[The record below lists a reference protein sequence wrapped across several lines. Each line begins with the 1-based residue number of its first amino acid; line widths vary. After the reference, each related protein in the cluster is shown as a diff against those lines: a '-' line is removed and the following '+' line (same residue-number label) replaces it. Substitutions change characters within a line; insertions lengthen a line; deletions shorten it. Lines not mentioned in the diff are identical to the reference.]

1 MRPYL
6 YHLIVLV
13 LGVFYIAGCKQNA
26 APVDENARP
35 MAYSEKQLE
44 SFLDSVGR
52 LPIEPMVKEARHYSD
67 SIFYGRQ
74 NMEVKFSATDFQM
87 LLKEAKKG
95 LINEKL
101 AREFHTDYD
110 SSEVYEG
117 KLYAS
122 FHPFDK
128 NEDQPDQFA
137 ICFEPPA
144 MNSEGDVYFFRKNQC
159 IAKHHIYHRYGLELD
174 HYQDE
179 AGKTVIYY
187 KENFV
192 SGTGIWWWDYYFY
205 RYEGDKLSPLLSEL
219 QNGNLRTIPA
229 YPAKWLES
237 TVVDTKPLTL
247 KMVYYLSGENDDYI
261 INDSTNV
268 QYRWDVK
275 TKMLK
280 GDYEHS
286 KLSQN
291 QILAYNLGA
300 GNELF
305 FIKAHHERLK
315 QLMKDKAKR
324 RLILYFLND
333 EKEKVD
339 MND

>member
-1 MRPYL
+1 MRSYL
-6 YHLIVLV
+6 YHLLG
-13 LGVFYIAGCKQNA
+13 LLFGVFCICSCQPNN

-35 MAYSEKQLE
+35 MSYSEKQLE

-74 NMEVKFSATDFQM
+74 NMAVKFSTTDFQT

-95 LINEKL
+95 MINEKL
-101 AREFHTDYD
+101 AREFHTEYD

-128 NEDQPDQFA
+128 NENQPDQFA
-137 ICFEPPA
+137 ICFEVPA
-144 MNSEGDVYFFRKNQC
+144 MNSEGDVYFFSKNQC

-174 HYQDE
+174 YYQDE
-179 AGKTVIYY
+179 EGKTVIYY

-205 RYEGDKLSPLLSEL
+205 RYENGNLLPVLSEL
-219 QNGNLRTIPA
+219 QNGNLSMIPA
-229 YPAKWLES
+229 YRSKWLES
-237 TVVDTKPLTL
+237 TIIDTKPLTL
-247 KMVYYLSGENDDYI
+247 KMVYYVSGENGEYI

-268 QYRWDVK
+268 QYRWDLK
-275 TKMLK
+275 AKMLK

-291 QILAYNLGA
+291 QVLAYNLGT
-300 GNELF
+300 GNDLF
-305 FIKAHHERLK
+305 FIRAHYEKLK
-315 QLMKDKAKR
+315 QLLKDKSKR
-324 RLILYFLND
+324 RLVLYFLNEAKAD
-333 EKEKVD
+333 L
-339 MND
+339 ND

>member
-1 MRPYL
+1 MRQYL
-6 YHLIVLV
+6 YHLVGV
-13 LGVFYIAGCKQNA
+13 FLGVFYIMGCQQNV

-52 LPIEPMVKEARHYSD
+52 LPIEPMMKEARHYSD

-74 NMEVKFSATDFQM
+74 NMAVKLSASDYQT

-110 SSEVYEG
+110 SSDVYEG

-128 NEDQPDQFA
+128 NENQPDQFA
-137 ICFEPPA
+137 ICFEIPA
-144 MNSEGDVYFFRKNQC
+144 MNSEGDVYFFSKNQC
-159 IAKHHIYHRYGLELD
+159 ISKHHVFHRYGLELD
-174 HYQDE
+174 YYQDE

-187 KENFV
+187 KENFA
-192 SGTGIWWWDYYFY
+192 SGTGIWWFDYYFY
-205 RYEGDKLSPLLSEL
+205 RYEDGKLLPVLSEL
-219 QNGNLRTIPA
+219 QNGNLSMIPP
-229 YPAKWLES
+229 YRSRWLEA
-237 TVVDTKPLTL
+237 TIVNTNPLTL
-247 KMVYYLSGENDDYI
+247 KMVYYLSGENGDYI
-261 INDSTNV
+261 LNDSTNV
-268 QYRWDVK
+268 QYRWDTTTK
-275 TKMLK
+275 TLK
-280 GDYEHS
+280 GDYESS

-291 QILAYNLGA
+291 QILSYNLGT
-300 GNELF
+300 GNDLF
-305 FIKAHHERLK
+305 FIRAHYEELK
-315 QLMKDKAKR
+315 QLMEDKAKR

-339 MND
+339 LND

>member
-6 YHLIVLV
+6 YHLIVLFF
-13 LGVFYIAGCKQNA
+13 GVFYIAGCQQNA
-26 APVDENARP
+26 APVDENVRP

-44 SFLDSVGR
+44 SFLDSIGR
-52 LPIEPMVKEARHYSD
+52 LPIEPMVVEARHYSD
-67 SIFYGRQ
+67 SIFYNRQ
-74 NMEVKFSATDFQM
+74 NMAVKFSTTDLQT
-87 LLKEAKKG
+87 LLEEAKKG
-95 LINEKL
+95 MINEKL

-122 FHPFDK
+122 FHPFDE
-128 NEDQPDQFA
+128 NENQPDQFA
-137 ICFEPPA
+137 ICFEVPD

-159 IAKHHIYHRYGLELD
+159 IAKHYIYHRYGLELD

-179 AGKTVIYY
+179 EGKTVIYY

-205 RYEGDKLSPLLSEL
+205 RYEGNKLLPLLSEL

-237 TVVDTKPLTL
+237 TIVNTKPLTL
-247 KMVYYLSGENDDYI
+247 KMVYYLSGENGEYI
-261 INDSTNV
+261 INDSTNI
-268 QYRWDVK
+268 QYLRDTK

-280 GDYEHS
+280 GDYKHS

-291 QILAYNLGA
+291 QILAYNLGT
-300 GNELF
+300 GNEIF
-305 FIKAHHERLK
+305 FIRAHYEKLK
-315 QLMKDKAKR
+315 QLMKDKTKR
-324 RLILYFLND
+324 KLVLYFLND

-339 MND
+339 WNE